1 MAYDMGARYIWFW
14 TSDHSHH
21 LPYRE
26 QLELARVLR
35 EHEKAHPRPRIKSLL
50 QKAKVAV
57 AVPEGYMGWAEY
69 WPAGI
74 WNNDRFGF
82 KKPNEEGVTYGSV
95 IAAAMREGLA
105 LVRRGIAFDFVVDGE
120 PARDAG
126 YQRVIRVLPNGT
138 LSDERLLRHKLE
150 ERLG

>member
-1 MAYDMGARYIWFW
+1 
-14 TSDHSHH
+14 
-21 LPYRE
+21 
-26 QLELARVLR
+26 
-35 EHEKAHPRPRIKSLL
+35 
-50 QKAKVAV
+50 
-57 AVPEGYMGWAEY
+57 
-69 WPAGI
+69 
-74 WNNDRFGF
+74 
-82 KKPNEEGVTYGSV
+82 
-95 IAAAMREGLA
+95 MREGLA